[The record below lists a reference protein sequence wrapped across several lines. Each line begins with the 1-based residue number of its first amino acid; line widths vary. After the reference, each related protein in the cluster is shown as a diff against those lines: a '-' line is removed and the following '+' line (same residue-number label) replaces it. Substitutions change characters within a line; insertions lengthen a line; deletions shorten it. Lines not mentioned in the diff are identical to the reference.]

1 MATAPTLKISAAFRH
16 YTDWQKSCGR
26 KESSI
31 KLNSYA
37 QALLTEYLSAANG
50 MPEEASA
57 SESSAR
63 AVSEHSTDTTETP
76 LNTRSSSVQCLDQLD
91 RFTIRSFLLWLREE
105 KKLSGST
112 AQRVYDVLS
121 AMYKFLVAEELIAD
135 NPMDKVEKPRREI
148 HPIVPL
154 TAEQVQKLIDS
165 CSAKTFPGVR
175 NRLIIA
181 LMFDTGVRATEL
193 SMVDVADVDMDQHR
207 ILLRQTKTGVPR
219 FTYFSSVVA
228 RQLSRYLVLREAYPP
243 GKLIITNRGGR
254 ITRHFLKQLF
264 ERVGENA
271 GVKVHAHLL
280 RHSCGVESIKNG
292 SDISSVMRLLGHSNP
307 RMSLHYM
314 QLADKD
320 VQEIQSRTSPAD
332 KLSLTTTSSGG
343 RKQAAKR
350 TNQ

>member
-135 NPMDKVEKPRREI
+135 NPMDKVEKPRREDA
-148 HPIVPL
+148 P
-154 TAEQVQKLIDS
+154 S
-165 CSAKTFPGVR
+165 
-175 NRLIIA
+175 NLIISGRYILQPEVFGEIEKQEPGA
-181 LMFDTGVRATEL
+181 GGEIQITDAMIRLMAT
-193 SMVDVADVDMDQHR
+193 S
-207 ILLRQTKTGVPR
+207 LRYSPGLFSPEVPR
-219 FTYFSSVVA
+219 RCNSVP
-228 RQLSRYLVLREAYPP
+228 S
-243 GKLIITNRGGR
+243 
-254 ITRHFLKQLF
+254 
-264 ERVGENA
+264 
-271 GVKVHAHLL
+271 
-280 RHSCGVESIKNG
+280 SIKGQAIKAANPG
-292 SDISSVMRLLGHSNP
+292 DPSGFSD
-307 RMSLHYM
+307 
-314 QLADKD
+314 
-320 VQEIQSRTSPAD
+320 
-332 KLSLTTTSSGG
+332 
-343 RKQAAKR
+343 
-350 TNQ
+350 